1 MQRPLGVTLSG
12 RGLSVERC
20 GMDTAATSPIET
32 EAAERAGADEPID
45 LAYLAR
51 FTLGNTGLER
61 EILELFAGQMPR
73 YVEQLRAAD
82 SRTTWELAAHTIK
95 GSALAVGAHK
105 LARLAQ
111 MAERLDV
118 GTGATDG
125 VGAQAAEAVAAA
137 SDEVC
142 CYIACRFATA

>member
-1 MQRPLGVTLSG
+1 MGI
-12 RGLSVERC
+12 
-20 GMDTAATSPIET
+20 AATLPV
-32 EAAERAGADEPID
+32 EADAAQRAGADEPID

-51 FTLGNTGLER
+51 FTLGNAGLER
-61 EILELFAGQMPR
+61 EILELFAGQMPL

-82 SRTTWELAAHTIK
+82 SPKAWGLAAHTIK

-118 GTGATDG
+118 DAVAVDG
-125 VGAQAAEAVAAA
+125 VGAQAADAVAAA

-142 CYIACRFATA
+142 RYIACRFATA